1 MKLRSLP
8 AIVAGNFGEANGIKK
23 TRFQTHRCRE
33 SSAERRRG
41 DVTVKIYGVLFFFF
55 FFFFLLFTLP
65 RGIVSTGKVVYIYPR
80 GKMTFIG
87 EAESHQAHNIAAY
100 RVRSKRSAIDA
111 RTIRFGPERY
121 NR

>member
-1 MKLRSLP
+1 M
-8 AIVAGNFGEANGIKK
+8 EANDINTFLNASVSRIEHGGGGGGGG
-23 TRFQTHRCRE
+23 
-33 SSAERRRG
+33 ERRRD
-41 DVTVKIYGVLFFFF
+41 DVTDKNIRCSFFFS
-55 FFFFLLFTLP
+55 LP

>member
-1 MKLRSLP
+1 M
-8 AIVAGNFGEANGIKK
+8 EANDINTFLNASVSRIEHGGGGG
-23 TRFQTHRCRE
+23 RG
-33 SSAERRRG
+33 ERRRD
-41 DVTVKIYGVLFFFF
+41 DVTGKNIRCSFFFS
-55 FFFFLLFTLP
+55 LP

-100 RVRSKRSAIDA
+100 RSKRSAIDA